1 MNLTKRLAKNQ
12 VCAIFH
18 MRDIRKNVPKSVET
32 PCWCPL
38 EGHKSNILQETS
50 VFEFFYKCI
59 SPSLDELIKIKVI
72 FILRQRMISLQISK
86 TR

>member
-1 MNLTKRLAKNQ
+1 MNLTKRLAQESGLCDISHARYSEKCTQ
-12 VCAIFH
+12 VSGDAMLVSPGGAQIQH
-18 MRDIRKNVPKSVET
+18 IKKH
-32 PCWCPL
+32 L
-38 EGHKSNILQETS
+38 
-50 VFEFFYKCI
+50 FFYKCI